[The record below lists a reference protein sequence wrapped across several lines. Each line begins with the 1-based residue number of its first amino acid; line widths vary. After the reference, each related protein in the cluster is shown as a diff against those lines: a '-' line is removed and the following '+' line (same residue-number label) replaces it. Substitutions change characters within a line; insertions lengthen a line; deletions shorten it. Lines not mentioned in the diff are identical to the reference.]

1 MKVRRK
7 TFSPPPGRGRGPLKG
22 WLGLAFGLAA
32 LWFLTFVALPLGQ
45 KLPFVAPWMAIVA
58 ERDINASA
66 YYYTQLDETAE
77 GSLFV
82 RKKLEG
88 MK

>member
-1 MKVRRK
+1 MLYQ
-7 TFSPPPGRGRGPLKG
+7 SPPGHGRGPLKG

-32 LWFLTFVALPLGQ
+32 LWILTFVALPLGQ
-45 KLPFVAPWMAIVA
+45 KQPIVAPWMAIVA
-58 ERDINASA
+58 ETDINTSA

-77 GSLFV
+77 GALFV

-88 MK
+88 IR

>member
-1 MKVRRK
+1 
-7 TFSPPPGRGRGPLKG
+7 
-22 WLGLAFGLAA
+22 LALGLAA

-45 KLPFVAPWMAIVA
+45 RLPFVAPWMAIVA
-58 ERDINASA
+58 ETDINTSA

-77 GSLFV
+77 GALFV

-88 MK
+88 IK